1 MRKSQQAND
10 GNDTEDSYNDDDDND
25 DTGGSSPTSNLNTR
39 MRALESLQYQA
50 ALAVTGAWKGSN
62 AQKLYEELGWESLHN
77 RRWYRRMTQFFKI
90 MNGLTPQYLLDP
102 IPMPRRHLF
111 GRHATNDLYEFTWR
125 NLRFLHSFYPDS
137 VISWNILGPE
147 YRKLETLSDF
157 KKKLLEKIKPR
168 QAKSIFK
175 IHDPDNL
182 KYIYQLRVGLSQLRS
197 HKKTHNFR
205 DTPSDICQCGTG
217 VESTEHFL
225 LLCPNFARQR
235 EILFSTINLLLNSK
249 NQDLNSLD
257 NAAKIK
263 LLLYG
268 TEQLDFSKNKQ
279 VLNATINFI
288 KLTERLNQV

>member
-1 MRKSQQAND
+1 M
-10 GNDTEDSYNDDDDND
+10 
-25 DTGGSSPTSNLNTR
+25 L
-39 MRALESLQYQA
+39 
-50 ALAVTGAWKGSN
+50 
-62 AQKLYEELGWESLHN
+62 
-77 RRWYRRMTQFFKI
+77 RR
-90 MNGLTPQYLLDP
+90 D
-102 IPMPRRHLF
+102 LF

-168 QAKSIFK
+168 QAQSIFK

-197 HKKTHNFR
+197 HKETHNFR

-249 NQDLNSLD
+249 KQDLNSLD

-263 LLLYG
+263 LFLYG

-279 VLNATINFI
+279 VLNATIYFI
-288 KLTERLNQV
+288 QLTERLNQV